1 MKSTDHYEVIIIG
14 LGTAGMTAR
23 REVAKKTQNYLI
35 VHDGPL
41 GTTCA
46 RVGCMPSKAFIQVA
60 HDFHRSRILLKKG
73 LIKGSTTPDLKEILS
88 HTRSLRDRF
97 VKNIIDDMK
106 EWEHKILKG
115 RARFIDKHTIEVDG
129 QTITADKFVIATGT
143 TPVVPKE
150 LKDYSKFLL
159 TTDTFFELE
168 TLPES
173 ILVIGLGAIGLELGQ
188 ALSRLGVHV
197 TGINRS
203 DSLGGLTDPMIERY
217 VLRKCRE
224 EFPIHI
230 GEAKFVGP
238 KDGEQISV
246 EIEGKIH
253 KFDKVLLSVGRKP
266 NLEKLGLNEIGISLN
281 KKGLPE
287 FKQTNLSLTEMPHIF
302 LAGDANGN
310 RPILHEAA
318 DDGKI
323 AGYNA
328 VNELRCFKRR
338 VAINITFTGPNI
350 AIVGEKHDE
359 LVEKN
364 IDFVIGKV
372 SFENQGRAITK
383 LEEQGLL
390 HVFVKKDDGKILGAE
405 FQCPN
410 GEHIAHLLA
419 WAISLDM
426 TAPDA
431 LKMPF
436 YHPVL
441 EEGLR
446 TALRDAAK
454 QLPNLEDELFF
465 CDDPPIY

>member
-1 MKSTDHYEVIIIG
+1 MKSSAHYEVVIIG

-46 RVGCMPSKAFIQVA
+46 RVGCMPSKAFLQVA
-60 HDFHRSRILLKKG
+60 HDYHRSQKLFNKG
-73 LIKGSTTPDLKEILS
+73 LIDHSSKPHIKNIMA
-88 HTRSLRDRF
+88 HTRALRDRF
-97 VKNIIDDMK
+97 VKNIIDDMQD
-106 EWEHKILKG
+106 WEDKILKG
-115 RARFIDKHTIEVDG
+115 RAHFKDKNTIEVNG
-129 QTITADKFVIATGT
+129 KLITANKFIIATGT
-143 TPVVPKE
+143 TPVIPEEWKE
-150 LKDYSKFLL
+150 YSKFFL

-168 TLPES
+168 TLPQS
-173 ILVIGLGAIGLELGQ
+173 ILVMGLGVIGLELGQ
-188 ALSRLGVHV
+188 ALSHLGIKVA
-197 TGINRS
+197 GINRS

-217 VLRKCRE
+217 VLRRLKE
-224 EFPIHI
+224 EFPVYI
-230 GEAKFVGP
+230 GEAKLLGP
-238 KDGEQISV
+238 YDGDQISV
-246 EIEGKIH
+246 EIEGNIH

-266 NLEKLGLNEIGISLN
+266 NLEKLGLKDLGIKLNE
-281 KKGLPE
+281 KGLPE
-287 FKQTNLSLTEMPHIF
+287 FKQTNLSLIDMPHFF

-310 RPILHEAA
+310 RPVLHEAA

-338 VAINITFTGPNI
+338 IAIGITFTAPNI
-350 AIVGEKHDE
+350 ATVGEKHNE
-359 LVEKN
+359 LLEKK
-364 IDFVIGKV
+364 IDFITGKV
-372 SFENQGRAITK
+372 SFENQGRAVTK

-390 HVFVKKDDGKILGAE
+390 HVYVRKNDGKILGAE

-419 WAISLDM
+419 WAISLEM
-426 TAPDA
+426 TAPEA